1 MGIWKNYKRKKAA
14 KRRACLESGSKGWQR
29 YRTKDQKRGLRLYKK
44 ICKQTEISSDL
55 IVFEAYQGK
64 YYTCSPKAIYEE
76 LLENP
81 DYTGY
86 RFAWVVNDPDRH
98 QYLKNDR
105 LTIVKRGSRSYYE
118 VMAGAKYR
126 IANFLNAP
134 TVPVRDGQIYIQ
146 TWHGT
151 PMKCLGLDMKINGD
165 SAYELKE
172 IHAQFRREAKQ
183 MNYLVSPS
191 AYATEKFVSAFGLT
205 EEERKEKVLE
215 VGYPRNAKLFTYTEE
230 EVAELREFYGIPE
243 GKKVILYAPTC
254 RETGYRYGYGYA
266 NEIELDVERLWERFK
281 DTACLLVRW
290 HPMVDAWIPGAKYR
304 DFLFKLDKVADINR
318 LFVISDILVTDYSA
332 VMFDFA
338 NLRRPMIFYMY
349 DREQYQKEIRE
360 FYIEP
365 ESLPGPVVTSN
376 EALEEALDKALS
388 TPFVAD
394 EKYRAFCEKY
404 TYLDDADAAKRVIKA
419 AIKPLVA
426 PDEAEREEAGRDEVS
441 QEAAAT
447 KEDVISL

>member
-1 MGIWKNYKRKKAA
+1 MGIWKNYKRKKAE
-14 KRRACLESGSKGWQR
+14 RRKECLESGGKGWQR
-29 YRTKDQKRGLRLYKK
+29 YRKKDQKRGLRLYKK
-44 ICKQTEISSDL
+44 ICKQVAISPDL

-81 DYTGY
+81 NYTGY

-98 QYLKNDR
+98 RYLKNDR

-118 VMAGAKYR
+118 VMAGARYR

-134 TVPVRDGQIYIQ
+134 TVPVRDGQAYIQ

-151 PMKCLGLDMKINGD
+151 PMKCLGLDMRIDGD

-183 MNYLVSPS
+183 MRYLVSPS

-205 EEERKEKVLE
+205 ETERQEKILE
-215 VGYPRNAKLFTYTEE
+215 VGYPRNVKLFTYTEE

-254 RETGYRYGYGYA
+254 RETGYRYGKGYA
-266 NEIELDVERLWERFK
+266 NEIELDVERLWNRFK

-290 HPMVDAWIPGAKYR
+290 HHMVDAWIPGAKYR

-318 LFVISDILVTDYSA
+318 LFAISDILVTDYSGA
-332 VMFDFA
+332 MFDFA

-349 DREQYQKEIRE
+349 DKEQYQKEIRE

-376 EALEEALDKALS
+376 EALEAALAKVLS
-388 TPFVAD
+388 EPFVLD
-394 EKYRAFCEKY
+394 EKYREFCEKY
-404 TYLDDADAAKRVIKA
+404 TYLDDADAAKRVIEA
-419 AIKPLVA
+419 AIEPLISA
-426 PDEAEREEAGRDEVS
+426 EEARQKEAEQDKVS
-441 QEAAAT
+441 QEAAAA
-447 KEDVISL
+447 KEDMNSF